1 MNQKP
6 KCKTQKFPE
15 NNRGENTD
23 ELGCGHDFLDTIPKA
38 WCIKETFDKLD
49 FFKIKNFWS
58 AKDNVKRIRRQA
70 TDWEKIF
77 ARHVL

>member
-1 MNQKP
+1 MDQKP

-15 NNRGENTD
+15 NNTRENTD
-23 ELGCGHDFLDTIPKA
+23 ELGYGHDFLDTIPKA
-38 WCIKETFDKLD
+38 SCIKETFDKPD

-70 TDWEKIF
+70 TD
-77 ARHVL
+77 